1 MELWCYGGRTV
12 AMVTARA
19 RAPTMARVGGLAA
32 GRGARRRAI
41 CCVAAPPEALTL
53 RSLRSVRRDKA
64 NESSDGLKSSE
75 MDSFTDTPFGCKSS
89 YKSLPYP
96 PG

>member
-19 RAPTMARVGGLAA
+19 RAPAMARVGGPTA

-53 RSLRSVRRDKA
+53 RSLRSGAVWLAKER
-64 NESSDGLKSSE
+64 SDGLKTGE
-75 MDSFTDTPFGCKSS
+75 MV
-89 YKSLPYP
+89 
-96 PG
+96 

>member
-41 CCVAAPPEALTL
+41 CCG
-53 RSLRSVRRDKA
+53 RDKA

-75 MDSFTDTPFGCKSS
+75 MDSFTDTP
-89 YKSLPYP
+89 LDT
-96 PG
+96 